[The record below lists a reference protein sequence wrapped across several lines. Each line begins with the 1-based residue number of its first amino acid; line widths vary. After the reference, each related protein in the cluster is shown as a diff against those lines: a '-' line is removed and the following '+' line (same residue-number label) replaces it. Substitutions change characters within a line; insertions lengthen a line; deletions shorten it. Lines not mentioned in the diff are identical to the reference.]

1 MPACNIDFQ
10 PIGRR
15 GQCQGGESILDCA
28 RRLRIGISSVCGGVG
43 TCGKCRIK
51 ILSGSVSEP
60 TSREADDLSSKEIG
74 EGWRLACQVYASSDI
89 KIHVPAE
96 SMTTQQRMQV
106 EGLETEGAFDPPVK
120 TYQVTLAAPSLT
132 SQEADAER
140 LLTALSQQ
148 HRVSATEFDFSLL
161 KTLSPQIRAW
171 DSQFK
176 ASVRGGEVVAVS
188 HNSDRQ
194 LGFAADLGSTKIA
207 GYIVDITNGKTLAAK
222 GIMNPQISYG
232 EDIISRIAV
241 ATSSPE
247 KGLEMQSLVTEALD
261 SLAGDL
267 CAEIGAKK
275 EAIVEAVLVANT
287 AMHHLFLGLP
297 VRQLAMHP
305 FAPAVSMALDVKA
318 RELGLHFAAGAY
330 VHVLPNIA
338 MFVGADHVAMLLAT
352 EAWRE
357 EGPVIAIDIG
367 TNTEVSLVYN
377 GKITAASCA
386 SGPALEGGHIKDGMR
401 AGSGAIERVKITG
414 DKTEYQTIEDAPP
427 VGICGSG
434 ILDTLAQL
442 FLAGIV
448 DGSGRMMENH
458 SRVRKSDKGR
468 EFVLV
473 EAGSKDGNPAIVFTQ
488 HDVRQLQLGKS
499 AIRSGIQMLLEA
511 NDCPEEKIKQ
521 VIIAGAFGS
530 YIDVSSAVAIGMMPA
545 LPLERFHQVGNAAGM
560 GAKQALISLSQRATA
575 QAIAARVH
583 HIELSSAPNFNKTF
597 TEAKYLGKYRMKQ
610 GKREEL
616 S

>member
-1 MPACNIDFQ
+1 MPSYSIDFE

-15 GQCQGGESILDCA
+15 GESQEGESVMDCA

-43 TCGKCRIK
+43 TCGKCRVK

-60 TSREADDLSSKEIG
+60 TSRETDELSSQEIG
-74 EGWRLACQVYASSDI
+74 SGWRLACQVYPSSGI
-89 KIHVPAE
+89 RLHVPPE
-96 SMTTQQRMQV
+96 SMTTPQRMQV
-106 EGLETEGAFDPPVK
+106 EGLETEGTFEPPVRA
-120 TYQVTLAAPSLT
+120 YQVTLASPSLI

-140 LLTALSQQ
+140 LLAALSHQ
-148 HRVSATEFDFSLL
+148 HQVSPTELDFNVL
-161 KTLSPQIRAW
+161 KTMSPQIRDW
-171 DSQFK
+171 GWQFQ
-176 ASVRGGEVVAVS
+176 AAVRGAEVVAVS
-188 HNSDRQ
+188 QNSDRQ

-207 GYIVDITNGKTLAAK
+207 GYIVDMADGRTLAAK
-222 GIMNPQISYG
+222 GVMNPQISYG

-247 KGLEMQSLVTEALD
+247 KALELQALVTEALD
-261 SLAGDL
+261 RLAGEM
-267 CAEIGAKK
+267 CAEIGAKRK
-275 EAIVEAVLVANT
+275 SIVEAVVVANT

-297 VRQLAMHP
+297 VKQLALRP
-305 FAPAVSMALDVKA
+305 FSPAVSRSLDVKA
-318 RELGLHFAAGAY
+318 RDLNLHFAQGAY

-357 EGPVIAIDIG
+357 KGPVIAIDIG

-401 AGSGAIERVKITG
+401 AGKGAIERVKITG
-414 DKTEYQTIEDAPP
+414 DSAEYQTIDDAPP

-442 FLAGIV
+442 YLAGVV
-448 DGSGRMMENH
+448 DGSGRMNDNH
-458 SRVRKSDKGR
+458 GHVRSSDKGR

-473 EAGSKDGNPAIVFTQ
+473 EEGKKDGNPAIVFTQ

-499 AIRSGIQMLLEA
+499 AIRAGIQILLEA
-511 NDCPEEKIKQ
+511 NDCPEESIKQ

-530 YIDVSSAVAIGMMPA
+530 YIDVSSAVAIGMLPA
-545 LPLERFHQVGNAAGM
+545 LPLERFRQVGNAAGM
-560 GAKQALISLSQRATA
+560 GAKMALISLSQRATA
-575 QAIAARVH
+575 QSIAARVH

-597 TEAKYLGKYRMKQ
+597 TEAMYLGKYRMKQ

-616 S
+616 V

>member
-305 FAPAVSMALDVKA
+305 FAPVVSMALDVKA

-377 GKITAASCA
+377 GRITAASCA

-401 AGSGAIERVKITG
+401 AGSGAIERVRITG

-434 ILDTLAQL
+434 ILDTVAQL

-448 DGSGRMMENH
+448 DGSGRMTENH
-458 SRVRKSDKGR
+458 RGVRKSEKGR

-499 AIRSGIQMLLEA
+499 AIRSGIQMR
-511 NDCPEEKIKQ
+511 
-521 VIIAGAFGS
+521 IA
-530 YIDVSSAVAIGMMPA
+530 D
-545 LPLERFHQVGNAAGM
+545 LP
-560 GAKQALISLSQRATA
+560 S
-575 QAIAARVH
+575 
-583 HIELSSAPNFNKTF
+583 
-597 TEAKYLGKYRMKQ
+597 
-610 GKREEL
+610 
-616 S
+616 